1 MDKELEHG
9 GHDPHGREKF
19 KKVLLTAEEVEMHI
33 KEGGLNW
40 VKMED
45 LLEASPE
52 SCVDGRGRESIIGT
66 PGGNAGE
73 FILALTSA
81 EEVSGRKIPLDQMD
95 EILGRYLEK
104 TGKFYMHTDD
114 HALRKA
120 GLTEAEARRGS
131 VDKKRRKELLAAL
144 ANPANGGCGHLRLMA
159 QNPNEYEVR
168 PELVAE
174 AIKAIYRALWD
185 GKDIEFVILEG
196 GHNEGAVVNI
206 VIDGEEVT
214 AETQIPTISPTIG
227 DVQMFVNHPQAALF
241 MRKETA
247 RYMADVTGWELDLE
261 EFIKQTEQIGNKQL
275 VATIG
280 HLADGL
286 PIFTAH
292 FKNGKLDKVK

>member
-1 MDKELEHG
+1 MDKESNHEG
-9 GHDPHGREKF
+9 IKTT
-19 KKVLLTAEEVEMHI
+19 LTAADVRRHIEM
-33 KEGGLNW
+33 EGSLNW
-40 VKMED
+40 IKMKD

-52 SCVDGRGRESIIGT
+52 SCVDGRGIENIIGT

-73 FILALTSA
+73 FILALTAA
-81 EEVSGRKIPLDQMD
+81 EEAGGQKIQLDKID
-95 EILGRYLEK
+95 EILSRYLDK
-104 TGKFYMHTDD
+104 AGKFYLHTDD

-120 GLTEAEARRGS
+120 GLTEDEARRGS
-131 VDKKRRKELLAAL
+131 VDKKRRKDLLTAL
-144 ANPANGGCGHLRLMA
+144 ADPANGGCGHLRLMA

-168 PELVAE
+168 PELVVE
-174 AIKAIYRALWD
+174 AMKAIYQALWD

-227 DVQMFVNHPQAALF
+227 DVQMFVNHPQAASF

-261 EFIKQTEQIGNKQL
+261 KFIKQTEQIGNKQL

-292 FKNGKLDKVK
+292 FKSGKLDKIE

>member
-1 MDKELEHG
+1 MDKESNHEG
-9 GHDPHGREKF
+9 IKTT
-19 KKVLLTAEEVEMHI
+19 LTAADVRRHIEM
-33 KEGGLNW
+33 EGSLNW
-40 VKMED
+40 IKMKD

-52 SCVDGRGRESIIGT
+52 SCVDGRGIENIIGT

-73 FILALTSA
+73 FILALTAA
-81 EEVSGRKIPLDQMD
+81 EEAGGQKIQLDKID
-95 EILGRYLEK
+95 EILSRYLDK
-104 TGKFYMHTDD
+104 AGKFYLHTDD

-120 GLTEAEARRGS
+120 GLTKDEARRGS
-131 VDKKRRKELLAAL
+131 VDKKRRKDLLTTL
-144 ANPANGGCGHLRLMA
+144 ADPANGGCGHLRLMA

-174 AIKAIYRALWD
+174 AMKAIYQALWD

-227 DVQMFVNHPQAALF
+227 DVQMFVNHPQAASF

-261 EFIKQTEQIGNKQL
+261 KFIKQTEQIGNKQL

-292 FKNGKLDKVK
+292 FKSGKLDKIE